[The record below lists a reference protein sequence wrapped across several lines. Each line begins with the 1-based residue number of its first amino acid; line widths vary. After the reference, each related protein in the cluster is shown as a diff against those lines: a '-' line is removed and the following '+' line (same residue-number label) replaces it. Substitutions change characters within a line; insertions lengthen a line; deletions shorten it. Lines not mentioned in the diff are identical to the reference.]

1 MNLSS
6 IEWDVETVQYWLGIA
21 AMVDRSLPPVMPP
34 KVSGQKWNII
44 REWYEFLWDKADDVN
59 PRMQPTN
66 EQISMWEEVVLRW
79 FKLIDSNTDK
89 KIVWMHSAGKS
100 WVKIG
105 KIVHLSRQSVASHY
119 QKAIDDLVKKLT
131 TLYTEIS

>member
-79 FKLIDSNTDK
+79 FKLIDSDKDK
-89 KIVWMHSAGKS
+89 KIVWMRACGVSYS
-100 WVKIG
+100 RIG
-105 KIVHLSRQSVASHY
+105 KKVSLSRQTLTRRY
-119 QKAIDDLVKKLT
+119 QTAINKLV
-131 TLYTEIS
+131 ISLNNFYHKIG